1 MALRILI
8 ADDHDMVRETI
19 AMFLD
24 ADGGTETVAASDLP
38 EAMAKIEAEGPFDL
52 VLLDYTMPGMK
63 GLEALPKVMKANEEK
78 PVGLISGTATRLI
91 AEQALA
97 MGAMPAMVKREKATT
112 PALSVFLRFMCSS
125 FALKHARACLWD
137 SVVVNISQS

>member
-24 ADGGTETVAASDLP
+24 ADGETETVAASDLP

-52 VLLDYTMPGMK
+52 VLLDIVMPQVD
-63 GLEALPKVMKANEEK
+63 GLQVLERLKADERLRDI
-78 PVGLISGTATRLI
+78 PVIMISASPYVSWMY
-91 AEQALA
+91 E
-97 MGAMPAMVKREKATT
+97 T
-112 PALSVFLRFMCSS
+112 PPTWSL
-125 FALKHARACLWD
+125 
-137 SVVVNISQS
+137 

>member
-78 PVGLISGTATRLI
+78 P
-91 AEQALA
+91 
-97 MGAMPAMVKREKATT
+97 
-112 PALSVFLRFMCSS
+112 
-125 FALKHARACLWD
+125 CLLYTSPSPRD
-137 SVVVNISQS
+137 

>member
-24 ADGGTETVAASDLP
+24 ADGETETVAASDLP
-38 EAMAKIEAEGPFDL
+38 EAMAKIEAEVPFDL

-78 PVGLISGTATRLI
+78 PVGLI
-91 AEQALA
+91 
-97 MGAMPAMVKREKATT
+97 
-112 PALSVFLRFMCSS
+112 
-125 FALKHARACLWD
+125 
-137 SVVVNISQS
+137 